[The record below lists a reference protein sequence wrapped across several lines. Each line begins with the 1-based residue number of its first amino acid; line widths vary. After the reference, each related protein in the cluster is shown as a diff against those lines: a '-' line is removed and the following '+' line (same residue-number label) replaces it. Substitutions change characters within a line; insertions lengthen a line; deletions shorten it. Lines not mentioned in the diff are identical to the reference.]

1 MARPVKRRRIC
12 SMPAVR
18 EFGPVGR
25 AAGEPVEMTV
35 DEYESI
41 RLMDRLGF
49 SQEECALQMDV
60 SRTTVQAIYDS
71 ARKKIALALVEG
83 RRLLIGGGSYLVCPS
98 SENCCGKECCRR
110 ECPETCGR
118 EGCSCCPGCAKSKE
132 EG

>member
-1 MARPVKRRRIC
+1 
-12 SMPAVR
+12 MPAVR

-71 ARKKIALALVEG
+71 ARKKIAL
-83 RRLLIGGGSYLVCPS
+83 
-98 SENCCGKECCRR
+98 
-110 ECPETCGR
+110 
-118 EGCSCCPGCAKSKE
+118 GC
-132 EG
+132 